1 MKKKLFFLSLI
12 GLMSVT
18 YAYAKCDGGS
28 EVTNSVGT
36 TFCKSNEKLNWWSA
50 AVWCKANG
58 LHLATMY
65 EMCPSWDGNTGS
77 GKCPE
82 LQGTGNVYARSATAH
97 VSDRLF
103 GVHLSDGS
111 VHNTGFRN
119 EDSYDYAFCR

>member
-65 EMCPSWDGNTGS
+65 EMCPSWDGNPGS
-77 GKCPE
+77 EKCPE
-82 LQGTGNVYARSATAH
+82 LNGASEGYAWSATAYN
-97 VSDRLF
+97 DGAAL
-103 GVHLSDGS
+103 GVTFSDGIVDS
-111 VHNTGFRN
+111 FNYFRN
-119 EDSYDYAFCR
+119 QEGRSAFCR